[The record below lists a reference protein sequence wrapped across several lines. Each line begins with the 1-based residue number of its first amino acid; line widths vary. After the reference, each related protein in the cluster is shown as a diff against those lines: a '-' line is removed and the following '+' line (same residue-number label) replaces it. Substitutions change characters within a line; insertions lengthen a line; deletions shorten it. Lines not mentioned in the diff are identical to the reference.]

1 MISFCGWWSQ
11 MRSSLHPFSPVPVSA
26 HDVLGKAA
34 APRKRHPPCPPL
46 KGGRKKWI
54 TLTLVYKC
62 CPGLTSHGY
71 PSPALPEL
79 ISCQVFSILS
89 PLLPPHS
96 LCPFLTQPASFSPV
110 AKACS
115 YFSLQSILCT
125 GQQNRRL
132 WLCFLS
138 TQGPFMA
145 PHCSQS
151 KV

>member
-89 PLLPPHS
+89 PLLPP
-96 LCPFLTQPASFSPV
+96 PFPLPLPNSTCILLTRRKSMQLLLPSVHPLHRPAEQKTLAVFPLYPGTFHGSP
-110 AKACS
+110 
-115 YFSLQSILCT
+115 L
-125 GQQNRRL
+125 
-132 WLCFLS
+132 LS
-138 TQGPFMA
+138 E
-145 PHCSQS
+145 
-151 KV
+151 